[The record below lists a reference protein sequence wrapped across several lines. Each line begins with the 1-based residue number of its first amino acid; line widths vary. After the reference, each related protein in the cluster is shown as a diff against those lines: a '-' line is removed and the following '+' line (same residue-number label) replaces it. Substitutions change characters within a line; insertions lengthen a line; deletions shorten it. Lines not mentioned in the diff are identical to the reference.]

1 MSISTY
7 PITNSLITTVRA
19 AGPGDMRRRER
30 EGERERERE
39 VATVRNR
46 NKFADVVLLALRPPD
61 WEPRVTLNTLTE

>member
-19 AGPGDMRRRER
+19 AGAGDMRRRER
-30 EGERERERE
+30 EGEREA
-39 VATVRNR
+39 ATVRNR